1 MLTRGLISIALT
13 SRNGKSISHKKFS
26 VILQRDLLFREAE
39 LVINLR
45 ILPLIILS
53 HNNIA
58 GVGAQGNGDNRL
70 PFDMNGGQQM
80 PKNRTRDS
88 SFEEALRMSAIQA
101 PALQDEDDDEE
112 EDGGYG
118 DEDEERDPD
127 LADLNN
133 PDIEA
138 LSEAP
143 VLGNKPKNS
152 DLFGQEAETFGRA
165 TSPKLY
171 AQAAQFPSAVQFR
184 VWRWENGIPV
194 ALGAIDAE
202 ATEEEFVAQF
212 KDAMPKPGEGRFQF
226 RLRPID
232 IRGQELGKEFTINIS
247 EHHAKLKQLRER
259 KMREEEEERLDRYDR
274 GMGMQGMN
282 GWGGGRQGDIIVNP
296 PAGPAHDAGTSY
308 AEEMGRMFESAVE
321 SAERRTEV
329 LQQSLEEERE
339 RLREEE
345 SRRSQERISMAERS
359 ANIVQQMTEKLMASD
374 RSRADEALK
383 AQRDNGQLML
393 STLTT
398 VFQQQQEAA
407 RQQTERIR
415 EVDMARM
422 SQDREFFERQRMEM
436 EMRRQTE
443 RDEDERRRTREREEW
458 ERRREEDRHRLEME
472 ARRLEDQRKY
482 ELEQLRVEAERR
494 EQELE
499 RRREIERED
508 LRVRM
513 ERDRA
518 EVERREREMERQ
530 REQEKAEYERKRN
543 AEKEELSIRLE
554 REQQEALRRE
564 REAEKTREQE
574 REQNRLW
581 LERERQEMARR
592 ESELERRREFERQ
605 EAERRREIER
615 EEIRAR
621 VEREKLE
628 AERVRQQ
635 MLEERERWRQEMED
649 KRRSEQMEWER
660 KQATE
665 REERER
671 RERTERERWER
682 EKMEA
687 TQRLERDRIEWERRE
702 SLRREELQ
710 REESRR
716 RDEMMLQQK
725 QIEIAA
731 QRDREHAE
739 RMLEMARLEREA
751 QREQA
756 LQREKAE
763 REARELS
770 EKDRQRQHELTM
782 REMEIAKERDREH
795 AERMLQLSKQTTGGL
810 GGITEMLGMETPE
823 LLARIF
829 GAGGDEGDEEEKKS
843 GWMEVIPK
851 VLGAVAEVGKAAMTA
866 QAAQRMP
873 QVDPR
878 VAAAAAGNMG
888 GQVAIQTPEGIK
900 LIPASMLA
908 QMQSMQREREP
919 VMAQAP
925 IPTPQAQRRRP
936 TPTPVREEVIDMP
949 VEAVEEVVEI
959 KQDENVDVRSE
970 AYKAG
975 EEVNTIK
982 RAKDAKIS
990 LPKQKAARKAIRE
1003 LAEKL
1008 AKADEGEWSG
1018 LVTEAIMAE
1027 FAIYNYIKAV
1037 TVYAALAEAKIEPT
1051 LTERIIK
1058 ALKESGMIPEDVP
1071 FTESDFERLNAAAQQ
1086 TEGAE

>member
-1 MLTRGLISIALT
+1 
-13 SRNGKSISHKKFS
+13 
-26 VILQRDLLFREAE
+26 
-39 LVINLR
+39 
-45 ILPLIILS
+45 
-53 HNNIA
+53 
-58 GVGAQGNGDNRL
+58 
-70 PFDMNGGQQM
+70 
-80 PKNRTRDS
+80 
-88 SFEEALRMSAIQA
+88 MSAIKS
-101 PALQDEDDDEE
+101 PALQEDEEEE

-118 DEDEERDPD
+118 DEEEEESDPD

-138 LSEAP
+138 LAEAP
-143 VLGNKPKNS
+143 VLGNKPRNS

-274 GMGMQGMN
+274 GMGGMN
-282 GWGGGRQGDIIVNP
+282 GWGGGGRQGDIIVNP

-329 LQQSLEEERE
+329 LQQSLEEERD
-339 RLREEE
+339 RLRDEEN
-345 SRRSQERISMAERS
+345 RRAQERVSMAERS
-359 ANIVQQMTEKLMASD
+359 ATIVQQMTEKLMASD

-415 EVDMARM
+415 EVDMTRM
-422 SQDREFFERQRMEM
+422 SQDREFFERQRLEM

-508 LRVRM
+508 LRVRV

-530 REQEKAEYERKRN
+530 REQEKAEYERKRFS
-543 AEKEELSIRLE
+543 EKEEMTVRLE

-564 REAEKTREQE
+564 RELEKTREQE

-592 ESELERRREFERQ
+592 EGELERRREFERQ

-635 MLEERERWRQEMED
+635 MSEERERWRQEMED
-649 KRRSEQMEWER
+649 KRRSEQMEWDR
-660 KQATE
+660 KQAAE
-665 REERER
+665 RDERER

-682 EKMEA
+682 EKMEV
-687 TQRLERDRIEWERRE
+687 TQRLERERLEWDRRE
-702 SLRREELQ
+702 SLRREELS

-716 RDEMMLQQK
+716 RDEMSLQQK

-739 RMLEMARLEREA
+739 RMLEMARIERES
-751 QREQA
+751 QRDQMA
-756 LQREKAE
+756 QREKAE
-763 REARELS
+763 REAREMS

-795 AERMLQLSKQTTGGL
+795 AERMLQLSKQSTGGL

-829 GAGGDEGDEEEKKS
+829 GAAGEDGDEDEKKS

-919 VMAQAP
+919 VMAQP
-925 IPTPQAQRRRP
+925 MPTPQAPRRRQQAP
-936 TPTPVREEVIDMP
+936 AAAQREEVIDMP
-949 VEAVEEVVEI
+949 VETAEEVVEV
-959 KQDENVDVRSE
+959 KPDENVDVRSE
-970 AYKAG
+970 AYKLG
-975 EEVNTIK
+975 EEVNTVK
-982 RAKDAKIS
+982 RAKEAKIS

-1003 LAEKL
+1003 LGERL
-1008 AKADEGEWSG
+1008 AKADEAEWSG

-1037 TVYAALAEAKIEPT
+1037 TVYAALAEAKIEPG
-1051 LTERIIK
+1051 LTERIVK
-1058 ALKESGMIPEDVP
+1058 ALKESGMIPADVP
-1071 FTESDFERLNAAAQQ
+1071 FTEADFEQMSATPQ